1 EAARRSLAAALVELR
16 ATADAA
22 SGEWWQR
29 ALPQERVVLAE
40 QSGHRT
46 LAAAVRHQGLGP
58 VVGFPSA
65 PRHQARPLAAPG
77 DDGNPTTG
85 PGPSARARTTEDT
98 RP

>member
-1 EAARRSLAAALVELR
+1 LAAALVDLR
-16 ATADAA
+16 AAADAA

-46 LAAAVRHQGLGP
+46 LAATVRRQGLLP
-58 VVGFPSA
+58 TS
-65 PRHQARPLAAPG
+65 PG
-77 DDGNPTTG
+77 TG
-85 PGPSARARTTEDT
+85 TGTDTEDV